1 MASALVTCRNGM
13 GTSTMMTVQVQ
24 DVASKNGWDL
34 DVSHSSLDGVGSFNG
49 DVVIALNDVAADLK
63 KEYPNKKVIGI
74 TNMMD
79 ANEIEQ
85 KLKPIMEC

>member
-13 GTSTMMTVQVQ
+13 GTSTMMTVQVR

-85 KLKPIMEC
+85 KLKPIMEG